1 MNELI
6 SLTQSAING
15 ELQQTVN
22 ARDLHAFLEV
32 GRDFSNWI
40 KGRIYKYGFEENVD
54 YVIVENLSSPD
65 LANAKARPQK
75 LLDYYISIDMAKEL
89 SMIENNDKGRDV
101 RRYFI
106 QCEKQL
112 KSSQQVISSDESKM
126 RALSFIISQ
135 TSLSDVAKE
144 SLLITT
150 AETALGFPINYRPQ
164 LEQKTYTATQIGE
177 QLGIS
182 SNKVGKLANAHNL
195 KTEKYGMYVLDKAR
209 GHDKQVETFR
219 YYKNIIPVLKAV
231 LESKEYCGVRH
242 NDER

>member
-6 SLTQSAING
+6 ALNQAKINN
-15 ELQQTVN
+15 ETVQTVN
-22 ARDLHAFLEV
+22 ARELHTFMEV
-32 GRDFSNWI
+32 GKDFSTWI
-40 KGRIYKYGFEENVD
+40 KNRLETLG
-54 YVIVENLSSPD
+54 S
-65 LANAKARPQK
+65 
-75 LLDYYISIDMAKEL
+75 
-89 SMIENNDKGRDV
+89 IENEDYLVVQEVFPKMGEKGGRPKTEYYLTLDVAKHLAMMEKNEKGRDV

-182 SNKVGKLANAHNL
+182 SNKVDKLTNAHNL

>member
-1 MNELI
+1 
-6 SLTQSAING
+6 
-15 ELQQTVN
+15 
-22 ARDLHAFLEV
+22 
-32 GRDFSNWI
+32 
-40 KGRIYKYGFEENVD
+40 
-54 YVIVENLSSPD
+54 
-65 LANAKARPQK
+65 
-75 LLDYYISIDMAKEL
+75 MAKEL
-89 SMIENNDKGRDV
+89 SMVENNDKGREA
-101 RRYFI
+101 RKYFI

-182 SNKVGKLANAHNL
+182 SNKVDKLTNAHNL

>member
-6 SLTQSAING
+6 KLNKAEINN
-15 ELQQTVN
+15 ETVQTVS
-22 ARDLHAFLEV
+22 ARELHSFLES
-32 GRDFSNWI
+32 RQDFSTWI
-40 KGRIYKYGFEENVD
+40 KNRIEKYGF
-54 YVIVENLSSPD
+54 VENQD
-65 LANAKARPQK
+65 FVRFHKKMEANNATMIE
-75 LLDYYISIDMAKEL
+75 YYITLDMAKEVA
-89 SMIENNDKGRDV
+89 MIENNEKGRDV
-101 RRYFI
+101 RQYFI

-182 SNKVGKLANAHNL
+182 SNKMGKLANAHNL
-195 KTEKYGMYVLDKAR
+195 KTEKYGIYVLDKAR
-209 GHDKQVETFR
+209 SHSKQFENFR
-219 YYKNIIPVLKAV
+219 YYENVIPVLKGI
-231 LESKEYCGVRH
+231 LESEV
-242 NDER
+242 